1 MNVLL
6 IDIGGTNYRYAYG
19 NSLTDEIQNI
29 SHQSLKEIN
38 GFEKIFSNL
47 LELNDNKI
55 THSVISIAGP
65 RVNNSVT
72 MTNRN
77 FHVDANKLKKKFN
90 LDSINILNDWEA
102 IGYSFLKIK
111 KNELLSIKEGSK
123 FNNNS
128 LFFGPGTGLGSSL
141 LIDNKIVLP
150 SEIGNTN
157 FMVDSLLKNYDL
169 KFNKNE
175 FTKLEDL
182 MSGPGLSK
190 IFKAL
195 YDENKTSQEIFELA
209 KNNDKNAVNIIE
221 SFVKTLANILADLS
235 LIHMPGNGIYLIGS
249 LVRSLHELIDKESFR
264 RNFLSSKGSN
274 HLEIL
279 NLIKIDTVNKRH
291 LALYGNLNY
300 FNLVQKD
307 SV

>member
-1 MNVLL
+1 MC
-6 IDIGGTNYRYAYG
+6 IRDR
-19 NSLTDEIQNI
+19 
-29 SHQSLKEIN
+29 
-38 GFEKIFSNL
+38 
-47 LELNDNKI
+47 
-55 THSVISIAGP
+55 
-65 RVNNSVT
+65 
-72 MTNRN
+72 
-77 FHVDANKLKKKFN
+77 
-90 LDSINILNDWEA
+90 
-102 IGYSFLKIK
+102 
-111 KNELLSIKEGSK
+111 
-123 FNNNS
+123 
-128 LFFGPGTGLGSSL
+128 

-169 KFNKNE
+169 QVNKSE
-175 FTKLEDL
+175 FIKLEDL

-195 YDENKTSQEIFELA
+195 YGENKTSQEIFELA

-249 LVRSLHELIDKESFR
+249 LVRSLHELIDKETFR

-307 SV
+307 LV